1 MKIKQ
6 TTSTLKS
13 IMKHLSKIA
22 MVAAAAALVSQA
34 AEAAFTPNDLYL
46 GFNESGAQS
55 DYIIDLGQ
63 ATSAVG
69 VGGSS
74 VKDLSSLFSSNTF
87 NNVFTSGADGVN
99 VAVVGANNQFP
110 SYDIYATQVRVGGA
124 GAPAVAESDL
134 TTAASYESILS
145 AAAATL
151 TGNPWPTA
159 GTGTADST
167 ESFTAKVG
175 PTQVSGNFFSRSGV
189 NPFGTIDGSSVIYL
203 DLWHATVASAYA
215 YLGYFTLDLSGS
227 APRLAFTPAAAVVS
241 IPPPQPRLS
250 ITRTGNVSSISFL
263 SSSSV
268 TYKLFYTNS
277 AGLITPVSSWP
288 SLPGTIA
295 GDGTTKTFQDTT
307 TDPLRVYRVQA
318 Q

>member
-1 MKIKQ
+1 
-6 TTSTLKS
+6 
-13 IMKHLSKIA
+13 MKHLSKIA
-22 MVAAAAALVSQA
+22 MAAAAAALVSQA

-87 NNVFTSGADGVN
+87 NSVFTSGADGVN
-99 VAVVGANNQFP
+99 MAVVGGNNVFP
-110 SYDIYATQVRVGGA
+110 GYDVYATQTRVGGA
-124 GAPAVAESDL
+124 GTPAVGGSDL
-134 TTAASYESILS
+134 TAANHSQSVLS
-145 AAAATL
+145 LASATL

-159 GTGTADST
+159 GTSTADST

-227 APRLAFTPAAAVVS
+227 APRLAFTPAVAVVS

-307 TDPLRVYRVQA
+307 TDPIRFYRVQA
-318 Q
+318 H